1 LRLVAASGKKLAIDL
16 YGVSSVQ
23 EEIGMR
29 GGTTSCY
36 SINPD
41 VGICVEVDFATD
53 QPDVEKKHN
62 GEVALGKG
70 PILARGANI
79 NPHLFELLST
89 AAEKEKIAIQHT
101 ASPRGTG
108 TDANVMQISRGGV
121 ATALVKIPLRYMHT
135 TIETVSLGD
144 IENAAKLIVA
154 ALGKIFSRE
163 EFIPR

>member
-1 LRLVAASGKKLAIDL
+1 
-16 YGVSSVQ
+16 
-23 EEIGMR
+23 
-29 GGTTSCY
+29 
-36 SINPD
+36 

-62 GEVALGKG
+62 GEVGLGKG

-101 ASPRGTG
+101 ASPRATG

-135 TIETVSLGD
+135 PVETVSLGD
-144 IENAAKLIVA
+144 LENAARLIVA
-154 ALGKIFSRE
+154 ALGRIKSKD